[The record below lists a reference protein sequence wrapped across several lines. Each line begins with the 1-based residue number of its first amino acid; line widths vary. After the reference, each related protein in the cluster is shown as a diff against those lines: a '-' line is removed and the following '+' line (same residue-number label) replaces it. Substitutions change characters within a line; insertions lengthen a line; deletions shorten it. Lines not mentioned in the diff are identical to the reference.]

1 MSRRV
6 ASTQLHAA
14 AAPSIDGYFD
24 RVLKY
29 IPGEVVAGWVTITGI
44 IASVSSGDN
53 AVLLWVLFG
62 VFMLLTA
69 AYTWKLTNIAGQ
81 PPAVKQIVIATIA
94 FIIWAFALGG
104 PFATIEGY
112 TALWGS
118 ATLIVYTLA
127 MGIVV

>member
-69 AYTWKLTNIAGQ
+69 AYTWKLTNVAGQ

-112 TALWGS
+112 SALWGS
-118 ATLIVYTLA
+118 AALIVYTMA

>member
-6 ASTQLHAA
+6 TSTRLHAA

-44 IASVSSGDN
+44 IAASSTGDS

-62 VFMLLTA
+62 VFLLLTA
-69 AYTWKLTNIAGQ
+69 GYTWKLTNVAGQ
-81 PPAVKQIVIATIA
+81 PPAIKQIVIATIA
-94 FIIWAFALGG
+94 FVVWALALGG
-104 PFATIEGY
+104 PFATISGY
-112 TALWGS
+112 STVWGS
-118 ATLIVYTLA
+118 VALIVYTLA
-127 MGIVV
+127 MGIVP